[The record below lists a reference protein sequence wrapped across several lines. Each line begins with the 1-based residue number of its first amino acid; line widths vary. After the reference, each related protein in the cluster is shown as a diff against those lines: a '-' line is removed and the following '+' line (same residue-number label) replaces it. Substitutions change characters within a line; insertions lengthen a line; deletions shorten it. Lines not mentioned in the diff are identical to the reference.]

1 MKSITI
7 ADSLLRNS
15 RKTMYGHYAR
25 IGWLPILPILMVLL
39 TGGQQVA
46 TAQAVHP
53 VTGRHI
59 APVMGVNGADWLER
73 EERQREEQ
81 PEKAIL
87 AFNLKPGMM
96 VADVGAGTGF
106 YSLRLARAIGAS
118 GVVYAEDIQPGMLEK
133 LNANASAQHV
143 GNVVTVLGTEAD
155 PRLPAGKLDLVL
167 LVDVYHEF
175 SRPQRMLDRIRD
187 SLKPDGRLVL
197 LEFRKEDASV
207 PIRPEHKMSVDEV
220 RAEVTPEGYRFEKVV
235 DTLPWQHIIFFEK
248 TESIQ

>member
-1 MKSITI
+1 MF
-7 ADSLLRNS
+7 R
-15 RKTMYGHYAR
+15 HYAQ
-25 IGWLPILPILMVLL
+25 IGWLLVLL
-39 TGGQQVA
+39 TGGQRIA
-46 TAQAVHP
+46 AAQAVHP

-73 EERQREEQ
+73 QERQREEQ

-87 AFNLKPGMM
+87 SFHLKPGMM
-96 VADVGAGTGF
+96 IGDVGAGTGF
-106 YSLRLARAIGAS
+106 YSLRVARAIVPG

-133 LNANASAQHV
+133 LNSNAAAQHV
-143 GNVVTVLGTEAD
+143 GNVVTVLGTETD

-187 SLKPDGRLVL
+187 SLKPDGQLVL
-197 LEFRKEDASV
+197 LEFRKEDPSV

-220 RAEVTPEGYRFEKVV
+220 RAEVTPQGYRFEKVL
-235 DTLPWQHIIFFEK
+235 DTLPWQHIIFFRK
-248 TESIQ
+248 SKNTP